1 MASTVLNEAQM
12 SILRLLGSMK
22 TVEEVD
28 ELRQVICDYYARRV
42 DEEVDKL
49 WESGQWDNEKNE
61 AVLKEHFALH
71 TSMPSRKIVLD
82 TNCLISSLSRRGQYY
97 PVWKGLQAG
106 EYVLCVSTEILE
118 EYAEIITQKMSVEVA
133 ANVIHLLLE
142 SKFVELI
149 DPYFRLHLIEADHDD
164 NKFVDCAF
172 AANATYIVSDDKHYD
187 VLKEVDFPQILVLK
201 LKEFLGLLQ
210 SDENRE

>member
-1 MASTVLNEAQM
+1 
-12 SILRLLGSMK
+12 
-22 TVEEVD
+22 
-28 ELRQVICDYYARRV
+28 
-42 DEEVDKL
+42 
-49 WESGQWDNEKNE
+49 
-61 AVLKEHFALH
+61 
-71 TSMPSRKIVLD
+71 MPSRKIVLD

-187 VLKEVDFPQILVLK
+187 VLKEGDFPQILVLK

>member
-1 MASTVLNEAQM
+1 MNTFVLLM
-12 SILRLLGSMK
+12 
-22 TVEEVD
+22 
-28 ELRQVICDYYARRV
+28 
-42 DEEVDKL
+42 
-49 WESGQWDNEKNE
+49 
-61 AVLKEHFALH
+61 
-71 TSMPSRKIVLD
+71 SMPNKKIVLD
-82 TNCLISSLSRRGQYY
+82 TNCLISSLSKRGQYY

-106 EYVLCVSTEILE
+106 EYILCVSTDILE

-133 ANVIHLLLE
+133 TNVIHLLLE

-149 DPYFRLHLIEADHDD
+149 DPYFKLQLIEADHDD

-201 LKEFLGLLQ
+201 LKEFLRLLQ
-210 SDENRE
+210 ADENKE